1 MKAWRFIQVT
11 ALIGAIMIF
20 VVNSAQAESVRN
32 QLAQEST
39 IEQVLQRGVLKVGM
53 DTFVPWA
60 MKNTKGQLIGFEIDV
75 AKQLAQDLGVEV
87 EFVPTKW
94 SGIIPALLTGKFD
107 VIIGGMSTTTER
119 NLKVN
124 FTVPYNY
131 TGQAIVANKNLAP
144 GLSTLEDF
152 NRDDFTVAAR
162 TGSTAAEAARKF
174 LSKAKLVLFDTEPAA
189 LQEILNDKAHVFVSS
204 APLPAFQA
212 IEHPDTLYLPFKDTI
227 TKEPTSFAVRKGDV
241 DTLNIFNNWIRRKE
255 LEGWLQERALYW
267 FNTRDW
273 ADQVE

>member
-20 VVNSAQAESVRN
+20 VVNSAEAESVRN

-39 IEQVLQRGVLKVGM
+39 IEKVLQRGVLKVGM

-60 MKNTKGQLIGFEIDV
+60 MKNKDGELIGFEIDV
-75 AKQLAQDLGVEV
+75 AKQLAEDLGVEV

-94 SGIIPALLTGKFD
+94 SGIIPSLLTGKFD

-131 TGQAIVANKNLAP
+131 TGQAIVANRKLAP

-152 NRDDFTVAAR
+152 NREDFTVTAR
-162 TGSTAAEAARKF
+162 TGSTAAVAAKKF
-174 LSKAKLVLFDTEPAA
+174 LPKAKLVLFDTEPAA

-204 APLPAFQA
+204 APLPAFKA
-212 IEHPDTLYLPFKDTI
+212 IEHPDKLYLPFEDTI
-227 TKEPTSFAVRKGDV
+227 TKEPTSFAVLKGDV
-241 DTLNIFNNWIRRKE
+241 DTLNIFDNWIRRKE
-255 LEGWLQERALYW
+255 LEGWLQERAHHW

-273 ADQVE
+273 AGQVE